1 MQRHV
6 ETRGYIPVRPCA
18 EPCTCTCTHRWA
30 WQERRRQTP
39 RNLDRTLHPAR
50 SCLLRVT
57 LRDTSRCNGLDA
69 AAVSSQ
75 HSSCEFS
82 PPTDTTSRLSSF
94 ASSPFSFLSPSS
106 YRPLSHSSARKN
118 GRQAKIRRWRSQ
130 GGEKIGTIGRYPIP
144 SILFRFPGE
153 TGKGKVTKE
162 MHLGRDSLGEK
173 NRVRST
179 RSTFFLYNCLSLKI
193 SSDNEI
199 SLNY

>member
-1 MQRHV
+1 MPNRARVRARIGERGRNVDAKHPGISIAPYTPRALVFFALRSEIRADATVSMQQQS
-6 ETRGYIPVRPCA
+6 RPNTVPA
-18 EPCTCTCTHRWA
+18 NFL
-30 WQERRRQTP
+30 RRRT
-39 RNLDRTLHPAR
+39 R
-50 SCLLRVT
+50 
-57 LRDTSRCNGLDA
+57 
-69 AAVSSQ
+69 
-75 HSSCEFS
+75 
-82 PPTDTTSRLSSF
+82 PPVFLPPLSRLF
-94 ASSPFSFLSPSS
+94 PSC
-106 YRPLSHSSARKN
+106 RPPLIAHCRCSARKN
-118 GRQAKIRRWRSQ
+118 GRQAKIRRRRSQ